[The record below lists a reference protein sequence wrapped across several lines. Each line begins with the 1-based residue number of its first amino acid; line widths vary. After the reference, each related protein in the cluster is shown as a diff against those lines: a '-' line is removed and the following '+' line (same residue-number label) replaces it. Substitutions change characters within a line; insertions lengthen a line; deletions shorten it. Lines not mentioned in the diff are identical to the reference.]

1 MNFQILVKCTR
12 INEILDIIKSNSN
25 SNSQLDK
32 IEIRE
37 HYISLFMDIFSIH
50 NYNSLLGQLT
60 LLLIWRYYSET
71 SEFIRNID
79 RMVVLFDDSEHRMH
93 QYIANEI
100 EQFIFFSEKSNL
112 RFMNISSKLEE
123 NIPIDNIEV
132 FDEVSSLER
141 VLNNLKTVIVRNW
154 NIAQTKD
161 GKLILEYNGVEKRIN
176 ADMQNLFRNL
186 KVYDYLIDFLYTNK
200 EFLIKIRSFNYDA
213 EAKQH
218 EGIAIIRKTFKRI
231 FKILEYMTKENPE
244 TQELMW
250 KYKEEFTMKELGD
263 IQQEGE
269 LKLVLAIIDDSPES
283 VKLNQ
288 NKWNITREK

>member
-12 INEILDIIKSNSN
+12 INEILDIIKLKNIN
-25 SNSQLDK
+25 QIDK

-37 HYISLFMDIFSIH
+37 HYISLFMDTFSIH

-79 RMVVLFDDSEHRMH
+79 KVVVLFDDSEHRMH
-93 QYIANEI
+93 QYITNEI
-100 EQFIFFSEKSNL
+100 EQFIFYSEKSNL
-112 RFMNISSKLEE
+112 WFMNISNMLEE

-132 FDEVSSLER
+132 FNEVSSLER
-141 VLNNLKTVIVRNW
+141 VLNNLKTAIVRNW
-154 NIAQTKD
+154 NITQAQD

-176 ADMQNLFRNL
+176 VDMQNLFRNL
-186 KVYDYLIDFLYTNK
+186 KVYDYLIDFLYTNR
-200 EFLIKIRSFNYDA
+200 EFLIKIRSFKYDA